1 MVEIYKEKVFDLLK
15 PGDELKIRESSDGFF
30 IQGVEKKI
38 VLNANEMINYYKEGC
53 KNRTTAAT
61 TMNAHSSRSHM
72 ALMLGVSKYD
82 KIAEKKKM
90 SVFNLIDLAGSEK
103 FNVSEDVEETKK
115 INLSLTQLGLVIRRL
130 VDQINK
136 KIKSD
141 CPIPYRESVL
151 TKILK
156 QSLGGNCKTSV
167 ILCCS
172 PANCNKD
179 ETINTLRFGENCKR
193 IKNNVKQ
200 NIENSVSEYKA
211 EINRL
216 RSEILMLE
224 TQITGGKI
232 DDKEK
237 ETMINVYIYS

>member
-1 MVEIYKEKVFDLLK
+1 MVEIYKEKVYDLLNPRVK
-15 PGDELKIRESSDGFF
+15 LEIRESCDGFF

-38 VLNANEMINYYKEGC
+38 VLNANDMINYYKEGC
-53 KNRTTAAT
+53 RNRTTAAT

-72 ALMLGVSKYD
+72 VLILEVSKYD
-82 KIAEKKKM
+82 KIAEKKKK
-90 SVFNLIDLAGSEK
+90 SIFNLVDLAGSEK
-103 FNVSEDVEETKK
+103 INVCEDPEETKN
-115 INLSLTQLGLVIRRL
+115 INLSLSQLGLVIRRL
-130 VDQINK
+130 VEQINK
-136 KIKSD
+136 KITGE

-179 ETINTLRFGENCKR
+179 ETINTLRFGESCKR

-200 NIENSVSEYKA
+200 NVENSVSEYKA

-216 RSEILMLE
+216 KSEIHRLE
-224 TQITGGKI
+224 TQRPGKEI
-232 DDKEK
+232 NDEEK
-237 ETMINVYIYS
+237 EEMINVCNI